1 MVFVLLFFIHPLLIF
16 QNPHTRTLVRGVFL
30 EADPQNLA
38 DQCGMVT
45 DNIPAMF

>member
-1 MVFVLLFFIHPLLIF
+1 MVFVLLFLMHPLLIF
-16 QNPHTRTLVRGVFL
+16 QNPNTPTLARNVFL

-38 DQCGMVT
+38 DQRGMVT